1 MTEHHFEKDK
11 EKHKRKPVRSNTMLL
26 CLRALMIALIIFS
39 SYKILCSSKWYYPQK
54 MFTSAKNKNVAI
66 VGTYITSPDK
76 VLNIMKKV
84 EIPKRPLY
92 MLDVK
97 GFEDKISEIKTV
109 KSVHIRR
116 YWFPARMQIVIEDKM
131 PVLMIAPNEK
141 AKPAAFFVED
151 GTLLSADLLPKNEK
165 LYPLKVLSTGEQDN
179 FIHWKEEKINYL
191 LELADKA
198 RQYSG
203 EEVEYIDYRQPHN
216 IFIKIQSVLID
227 LGEPD
232 AKAYTRLKSIKTVL
246 ENLDKVDKKIE
257 YVDLRWEV
265 TKYIKIKGKGQQYNE
280 SNNNPTEHEIG

>member
-1 MTEHHFEKDK
+1 MTEHLEKDK
-11 EKHKRKPVRSNTMLL
+11 EKHKRKPVRSSKMLL
-26 CLRALMIALIIFS
+26 CLRALLIALIIFS

-54 MFTSAKNKNVAI
+54 MFTSHKNKNVAI
-66 VGTYITSPDK
+66 VGTYITSPEK

-131 PVLMIAPNEK
+131 PVLMIAANEH

-151 GTLLSADLLPKNEK
+151 GTLLGAELLPKNEK

-179 FIHWKEEKINYL
+179 FIRWKSDKINYL
-191 LELADKA
+191 LNLAEKA
-198 RQYSG
+198 EQYSG
-203 EEVEYIDYRQPHN
+203 EEVEYIDFRQPHN
-216 IFIKIQSVLID
+216 IFIKIKSVLID

-232 AKAYTRLKSIKTVL
+232 EKAYDRLKAIKTIL
-246 ENLDKVDKKIE
+246 KNSDKIDKKIE
-257 YVDLRWEV
+257 YVDLRWDV
-265 TKYIKIKGKGQQYNE
+265 TRYIKIKEKRQQQNE
-280 SNNNPTEHEIG
+280 GNNSTTEHEIG

>member
-1 MTEHHFEKDK
+1 MTEHLEKDK
-11 EKHKRKPVRSNTMLL
+11 EKHKRKPVRSSKLLL

-131 PVLMIAPNEK
+131 PVLMIAPNET

-165 LYPLKVLSTGEQDN
+165 LYPLKVITTGEQDN
-179 FIHWKEEKINYL
+179 FIKWNEDKINFFL
-191 LELADKA
+191 NLADKT

-216 IFIKIQSVLID
+216 IFIKIKSVLID
-227 LGEPD
+227 IGEAD
-232 AKAYTRLKSIKTVL
+232 GTIDKRLKSIK
-246 ENLDKVDKKIE
+246 KC
-257 YVDLRWEV
+257 
-265 TKYIKIKGKGQQYNE
+265 
-280 SNNNPTEHEIG
+280 S

>member
-1 MTEHHFEKDK
+1 MTEHLEKDK
-11 EKHKRKPVRSNTMLL
+11 EKHKRKPVRSSKMLL
-26 CLRALMIALIIFS
+26 CLRALMIALILFS

-54 MFTSAKNKNVAI
+54 MFTSPKNKNVAI
-66 VGTYITSPDK
+66 VGTYITSPEK

-116 YWFPARMQIVIEDKM
+116 YWFPARMQIVIGDKM
-131 PVLMIAPNEK
+131 PVLMIAPNET

-151 GTLLSADLLPKNEK
+151 GTLLGADLLPKNNK
-165 LYPLKVLSTGEQDN
+165 LYPLKVITTGEQDN
-179 FIHWKEEKINYL
+179 FVKWNKDKIDFF
-191 LELADKA
+191 LELAEKVK
-198 RQYSG
+198 QYSG

-216 IFIKIQSVLID
+216 IFIKIKSVLID

-232 AKAYTRLKSIKTVL
+232 GNADKRLKSIKTIL

-265 TKYIKIKGKGQQYNE
+265 TKYIKIKGKGQQHYE
-280 SNNNPTEHEIG
+280 SNINPTEHEIG